1 MKIKNIH
8 IDNFGKFENFNI
20 DFKDDIQIIYGENEA
35 GKSTLMDFIKLMFY
49 RKEGYEKASAK
60 DKEIR
65 EKYYPRSKKEMKGSI
80 EFESHGTLFKIY
92 KEIDSKSPSKDS
104 IIFKNLSTDEQIKLG
119 KKEEIGEYIFGID
132 AKSFEK
138 SSFVKTLGKIEV
150 PKDKGDISD
159 KIIASLSET
168 DDENIS
174 KDAALKRIKAAIDDI
189 KPSKKKSGKILNV
202 ENEISEI
209 KSKINEL
216 NNVEKN
222 NNELK
227 KELDKINTL
236 KNQKIETEKEL
247 ELLRKNINFFKIKDI
262 IKTNEIIDKK
272 SLELNIPFEKAYG
285 IIENLTSKKQELDK
299 CLAKKSELENINNLV
314 TDESEIVSDEDI
326 DKLDNLLKEKYSL
339 ENKIHILNEV
349 LQNHILS
356 KNPDFN
362 ALKNSEISDLDIVK
376 KIEKNYK
383 SHKNVSDKI
392 QSLKNSIQSAKE
404 SFENKIKKSK
414 NEALTKNT
422 EFKKILMSTSILLGI
437 GLILSFC
444 LSVFLGNIFPILGTF
459 LALIIFGLAIFIF
472 KFKKSN
478 DIQNSEMDLKSKLEN
493 KLNELNNQ
501 IEKYSFEAKNN
512 FDNTKFIIENEIN
525 HIRNNIKKVNNDISA
540 DLKEKKCSS
549 VQDFYQSNAKY
560 KSAYQ
565 IKNSMKI
572 IENKIEEI
580 SKEIISTIQ
589 EFKPVQDL
597 NSAVKTLNFVSN
609 LLIEINNL
617 KNQNAIKLNSLGIPE
632 NLSTQE
638 LQNYISKPE
647 NLNLKSLDEI
657 TSKIQIKEKQ
667 LQKLQELN
675 LDEKYI
681 EIKKNIKTP
690 NVSKEHL
697 KKELEKKE
705 SELSNLNDY
714 LESLNLAAKNIEDAY
729 DELRRNFSPK
739 LNEKASKIFS
749 ELTSKKYSKISIEKN
764 YNILINSN
772 NWEYDHKNFSTG
784 TIDQAY
790 FALRLAISEL
800 ISGKSNIPI
809 ILDDIFARYD
819 DKRTENSIELLKN
832 YSKNRQVIIF
842 TCHKSML
849 DIAKLK
855 NIFIIKI

>member
-20 DFKDDIQIIYGENEA
+20 NFKDDIQIIYGENEA

-49 RKEGYEKASAK
+49 RKEGYEKASVK

-92 KEIDSKSPSKDS
+92 KEIDSKSHSKDN
-104 IIFKNLSTDEQIKLG
+104 ILFKNLSTGEQIKLG
-119 KKEEIGEYIFGID
+119 KKEEIGEYILGID
-132 AKSFEK
+132 SKSFEK

-174 KDAALKRIKAAIDDI
+174 KDAALKRIKNAIDDI

-227 KELDKINTL
+227 KELDKINAL
-236 KNQKIETEKEL
+236 RNQKIETEKEL
-247 ELLRKNINFFKIKDI
+247 KLLRKNINFFKIKDI
-262 IKTNEIIDKK
+262 IETSKIIDKK
-272 SLELNIPFEKAYG
+272 SLELNIPFKKASYT
-285 IIENLTSKKQELDK
+285 IESLTSKKQELDEY
-299 CLAKKSELENINNLV
+299 LAKKSELENIDNLV
-314 TDESEIVSDEDI
+314 TNESEIVSDKDI

-339 ENKIHILNEV
+339 ENKLHILNEV

-356 KNPDFN
+356 KNPDFDT
-362 ALKNSEISDLDIVK
+362 LKNSEISDLDIVK

-383 SHKNVSDKI
+383 SHKNISDKI

-404 SFENKIKKSK
+404 GFENKIKKSK

-422 EFKKILMSTSILLGI
+422 EFKKILVSTSIFLGI

-444 LSVFLGNIFPILGTF
+444 LSVFLGNIFPILGIF
-459 LALIIFGLAIFIF
+459 LALIIFGLAILIF

-501 IEKYSFEAKNN
+501 IEKYSFEEKNN

-540 DLKEKKCSS
+540 YLKEKKCSS

-565 IKNSMKI
+565 IKNSIKI

-580 SKEIISTIQ
+580 SKEIILKIQ
-589 EFKPVQDL
+589 KFRPVQDL
-597 NSAVKTLNFVSN
+597 NSAIRTLNFASN

-617 KNQNAIKLNSLGIPE
+617 KNQNAIKLNSLGISE
-632 NLSTQE
+632 SLSTQE
-638 LQNYISKPE
+638 LQNYISEPE

-690 NVSKEHL
+690 NVSKEYL
-697 KKELEKKE
+697 KRELEKKE
-705 SELSNLNDY
+705 SELSDLNDY

-749 ELTSKKYSKISIEKN
+749 ELTSKKYSKISVEKN

-772 NWEYDHKNFSTG
+772 NWEYNHKNFS
-784 TIDQAY
+784 
-790 FALRLAISEL
+790 S
-800 ISGKSNIPI
+800 
-809 ILDDIFARYD
+809 
-819 DKRTENSIELLKN
+819 
-832 YSKNRQVIIF
+832 
-842 TCHKSML
+842 
-849 DIAKLK
+849 
-855 NIFIIKI
+855 